1 MNTTDLLCVLA
12 LIGIIILD
20 TIDIRNLLKR
30 KNKDIN
36 KNKNKNKYK
45 VALVLYSL
53 VLALSIYFAFDIILS
68 NILR

>member
-1 MNTTDLLCVLA
+1 MNTTDLLCVLV

-36 KNKNKNKYK
+36 KNKNKNK
-45 VALVLYSL
+45 
-53 VLALSIYFAFDIILS
+53 
-68 NILR
+68 